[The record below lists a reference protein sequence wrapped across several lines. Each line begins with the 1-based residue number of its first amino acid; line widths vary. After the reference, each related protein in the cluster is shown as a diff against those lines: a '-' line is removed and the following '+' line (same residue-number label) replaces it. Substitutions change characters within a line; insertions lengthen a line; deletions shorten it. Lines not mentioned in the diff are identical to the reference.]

1 MTDTADVTG
10 FCHRVTVKEIPPAA
24 FCDIL
29 KVLESDFKDVSH
41 SNVSMSQDDVQFIQ
55 LLESSNT
62 KGHIEMSLPF
72 KVRPQ
77 LPNGRVQPDGRRNNS
92 TCSDKRGVILH

>member
-1 MTDTADVTG
+1 
-10 FCHRVTVKEIPPAA
+10 VKEIPPAA
-24 FCDIL
+24 PYDIL

-55 LLESSNT
+55 LLESSITTNT

-77 LPNGRVQPDGRRNNS
+77 LPNNKKLAASRLAYLKRRLI
-92 TCSDKRGVILH
+92 DKPNYK